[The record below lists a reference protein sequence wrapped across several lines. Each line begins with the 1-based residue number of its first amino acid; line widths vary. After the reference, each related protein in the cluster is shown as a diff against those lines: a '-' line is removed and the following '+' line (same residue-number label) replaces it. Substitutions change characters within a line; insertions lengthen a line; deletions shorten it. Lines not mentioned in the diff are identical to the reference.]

1 MSKNEQSMTYED
13 FLKSKEIEV
22 TTSGISVDDLNPQLF
37 DFQREIVTWAL
48 NRGQAAIFADCGLGK
63 TPMQLEWARHAPG
76 RTIIVAPLAVAAQ
89 TVREAEKFNVPGV
102 AYLREDDKKTPIA
115 VTNYEMLERFDPAD
129 FGAIVLDESSILK
142 SYTGKFKKML
152 IATWG
157 KIPFRLAA
165 TATPAPNDY
174 MELGNHSEFLGAMTG
189 SEMLSAFFIN
199 DAAHVGKYRLKGH
212 AKEPFWEWMS
222 RWSVM
227 LRKPS
232 DIGHHSDEGY
242 TLPDLNLFEHVVEP
256 PPPSECGLLFELDAH
271 TMGERQSA
279 RRNSIDQR
287 VALVSDIVARE
298 PGEQWLIWCDLNA
311 ESDKLTASIDG
322 AVQVKGSDKIEDKE
336 DRMLG
341 FASGKYRVLVTK
353 PSIAGFGMNFQ
364 GCARMAFTGLSDS
377 FEQYYQAT
385 RRCWR
390 FGQKRD
396 VDVHIAISRTE
407 GAVLNNIRRKERQA
421 NEIADGL
428 CRHLNQHRASKFAQ
442 TYHADHSVSLPDF
455 LKA

>member
-1 MSKNEQSMTYED
+1 MSTKQYEK
-13 FLKSKEIEV
+13 FLKTKKTEDTIAGFKIE
-22 TTSGISVDDLNPQLF
+22 TCNPKLF
-37 DFQREIVTWAL
+37 KFQSEIVKWAL
-48 NRGQAAIFADCGLGK
+48 NRGQAAVFADCGLGK
-63 TPMQLEWARHAPG
+63 TAIQLEWAHKAPG
-76 RTIIVAPLAVAAQ
+76 RAIIVAPLAVAAQ
-89 TVREAEKFNVPGV
+89 TIREAGKFDIPDV
-102 AYLREDDKKTPIA
+102 AYLREDDKKTPIV
-115 VTNYEMLERFDPAD
+115 VTNYEMLERFNPSD
-129 FGAIVLDESSILK
+129 FDAIVLDESSILK

-152 IATWG
+152 IKTWG
-157 KIPFRLAA
+157 NVPFRLAA

-174 MELGNHSEFLGAMTG
+174 MELGNHSEFIGAMSG

-212 AKEPFWEWMS
+212 AREPFWEWMS

-232 DIGHHSDEGY
+232 DIGDYSDEGY
-242 TLPDLNLFEHVVEP
+242 TLPNLNLFEHVVEP
-256 PPPSECGLLFELDAH
+256 PAPSECGLLFELDAH

-279 RRNSIDQR
+279 RRNSIEQR
-287 VALVSDIVARE
+287 VAMVANIVAQE
-298 PGEQWLIWCDLNA
+298 PNEQWLIWCDLNA
-311 ESDKLTASIDG
+311 ESDALTNSIND

-336 DRMLG
+336 DRLLG

-364 GCARMAFTGLSDS
+364 KCARMAFTGLSDS

-396 VDVHIAISRTE
+396 VNVHIAISRTE

-428 CRHLNQHRASKFAQ
+428 CRHLNDHRAARFAQ
-442 TYHADHSVSLPDF
+442 SYKATQDIKLPTF
-455 LKA
+455 LNQ